1 MGEFEVLTSGYVSM
15 DHIIKIASPAT
26 IGCTSLVTNKNNVQE
41 QVISEEQMQNEFDYM
56 IAQQMLKNMLEKGMI
71 SLAEFDKISA
81 LNLEIFSPELAS
93 IMA

>member
-1 MGEFEVLTSGYVSM
+1 MET
-15 DHIIKIASPAT
+15 K
-26 IGCTSLVTNKNNVQE
+26 KNNVQT
-41 QVISEEQMQNEFDYM
+41 QVISEEQIQNEFDYM
-56 IAQQMLKNMLEKGMI
+56 MAQQMLKNMLEKGMV

>member
-1 MGEFEVLTSGYVSM
+1 MET
-15 DHIIKIASPAT
+15 K
-26 IGCTSLVTNKNNVQE
+26 KNNVQE
-41 QVISEEQMQNEFDYM
+41 QIISEEQMQNEFDYM
-56 IAQQMLKNMLEKGMI
+56 IAQQMLKNMLENGLI

>member
-1 MGEFEVLTSGYVSM
+1 MET
-15 DHIIKIASPAT
+15 K
-26 IGCTSLVTNKNNVQE
+26 KNNVQE

-56 IAQQMLKNMLEKGMI
+56 MAQQMLENMLERGII

-81 LNLEIFSPELAS
+81 LNLKIFSPELAS

>member
-1 MGEFEVLTSGYVSM
+1 ME
-15 DHIIKIASPAT
+15 
-26 IGCTSLVTNKNNVQE
+26 TNKNNVQE

>member
-1 MGEFEVLTSGYVSM
+1 MEMKKYEVQTES
-15 DHIIKIASPAT
+15 
-26 IGCTSLVTNKNNVQE
+26 
-41 QVISEEQMQNEFDYM
+41 ISEEQMQNEFDYM
-56 IAQQMLKNMLEKGMI
+56 MAQQMLKNMLEKGMI

>member
-1 MGEFEVLTSGYVSM
+1 MEMKKYEVQTE
-15 DHIIKIASPAT
+15 T
-26 IGCTSLVTNKNNVQE
+26 
-41 QVISEEQMQNEFDYM
+41 ISEEQMQNEFDYM
-56 IAQQMLKNMLEKGMI
+56 MAQQMLKNMLEKGMI

>member
-1 MGEFEVLTSGYVSM
+1 MDTIESGALRLAIT
-15 DHIIKIASPAT
+15 D
-26 IGCTSLVTNKNNVQE
+26 
-41 QVISEEQMQNEFDYM
+41 EQMQNEFDYM
-56 IAQQMLKNMLEKGMI
+56 MAQQQLKNMLKNGLI

>member
-1 MGEFEVLTSGYVSM
+1 ME
-15 DHIIKIASPAT
+15 
-26 IGCTSLVTNKNNVQE
+26 TNKNNVQE

-56 IAQQMLKNMLEKGMI
+56 IAQQMLKNMLGNGLI

>member
-1 MGEFEVLTSGYVSM
+1 METK
-15 DHIIKIASPAT
+15 KI
-26 IGCTSLVTNKNNVQE
+26 NVQAE
-41 QVISEEQMQNEFDYM
+41 VISEEQMQNEFDYM
-56 IAQQMLKNMLEKGMI
+56 MAQQMLKNMLENGLI